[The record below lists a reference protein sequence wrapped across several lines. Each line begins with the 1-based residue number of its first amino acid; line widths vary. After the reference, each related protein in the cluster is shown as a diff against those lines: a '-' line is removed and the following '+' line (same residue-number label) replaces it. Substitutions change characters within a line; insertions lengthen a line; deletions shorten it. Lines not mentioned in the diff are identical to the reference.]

1 MRLRRLYIL
10 LGFIVVFCPG
20 YLFWFGCSF
29 VCRINMKGEV
39 MGSMFLSMGLRAA
52 CMFRSCI
59 WWRLWAASICMIWR
73 EWTQQSYVF
82 EILKE
87 GFGWVDFDLLLEND
101 LLSLYT
107 PSELKEIICEDMLDE
122 KNRKIFQTIKLD
134 DNPVIVRFKLKW
146 GSEV

>member
-1 MRLRRLYIL
+1 
-10 LGFIVVFCPG
+10 
-20 YLFWFGCSF
+20 
-29 VCRINMKGEV
+29 
-39 MGSMFLSMGLRAA
+39 
-52 CMFRSCI
+52 
-59 WWRLWAASICMIWR
+59 MIWR